1 MSTAP
6 SSVPPPSFGLAPELP
21 EGVERKPPPEAP
33 RWKAWTAWVGLIAAF
48 AGALMGA
55 LVVGVIGAAAG
66 ADISDPTPAV
76 NISATIVQDLSFIAA
91 ALLFAGLAGRPLPE
105 QFGLRPTRLWPAVG
119 WMAVAFVSFYV
130 VTATWVAI
138 LGVDADDSKLPDELG
153 VEDSTFALVA
163 VAFLVA
169 VVAPIAEE
177 FFFRGFFFGALRNWK
192 GPWPAAVITGLVFG
206 GIHAGSSDPAYLVP
220 LAGFG
225 FALCALY
232 VKTGSLYPCIGLH
245 CANNSVAFGV
255 TQNWSWQIPVLFGV
269 SIGLLT
275 LLARAVER
283 RWDRPLGSAAPAPAV
298 G

>member
-177 FFFRGFFFGALRNWK
+177 FFFRGFFFTALRSWK
-192 GPWPAAVITGLVFG
+192 GLWPAAILTGLVFG
-206 GIHAGSSDPAYLVP
+206 GIHVGSAEAAFLLP
-220 LAGFG
+220 LGFFG
-225 FALCALY
+225 FCLCLLY
-232 VKTGSLYPCIGLH
+232 HRTGSLYPCIALH
-245 CANNSVAFGV
+245 CVNNSLAFGV
-255 TQNWSWQIPVLFGV
+255 SQHWSWETGVLCV
-269 SIGLLT
+269 SALSIIT
-275 LLARAVER
+275 LVVRVAQAT
-283 RWDRPLGSAAPAPAV
+283 WTPAPAPA